1 MLHSKIEN
9 KFSIMAKKKD
19 LGKGLRALLNDVEKG
34 PIKKK
39 REVVDQL
46 AATIEEIDL
55 SSIETNPFQPRTE
68 FDQEQLEELADS
80 IKLHGLVQPI
90 TVRSLRDGKFQLI
103 SGERRFRASKIAQL
117 TSIPAYIRLAN
128 DQEMLEFALIENIQ
142 RQNLNTM
149 EVALSYQR
157 LMTECSLTQ
166 EELSARVG
174 KKRSTV
180 ANYIRLL
187 KLPPQIQQSVK
198 NEVLTMGHARVFAGI
213 DQLTRQLDLFR
224 KCVNQ
229 QWSVRRLEDEARLIG
244 SRPKVNAGIE
254 DPEITKIKSTLSK
267 KIGVKISIKRDS
279 KGKGQIV
286 IPFKSDDQLNDIIDI
301 LHDS

>member
-1 MLHSKIEN
+1 M
-9 KFSIMAKKKD
+9 
-19 LGKGLRALLNDVEKG
+19 NDVEKG
-34 PIKKK
+34 PVKKK

-46 AATIEEIDL
+46 AATIEEIEL

-90 TVRSLRDGKFQLI
+90 TVRSLGDGKFQLI

-279 KGKGQIV
+279 KGKGQII

>member
-1 MLHSKIEN
+1 
-9 KFSIMAKKKD
+9 MAKKKD

-34 PIKKK
+34 PVKKK

-46 AATIEEIDL
+46 AATIEEIEL

-90 TVRSLRDGKFQLI
+90 TVRSLGDGKFQLI
-103 SGERRFRASKIAQL
+103 SGERRYRASKIAKL

-142 RQNLNTM
+142 RQNLNAM
-149 EVALSYQR
+149 EVAFSYQR

-180 ANYIRLL
+180 ANYMRLL

-279 KGKGQIV
+279 KGKGQII

>member
-1 MLHSKIEN
+1 
-9 KFSIMAKKKD
+9 
-19 LGKGLRALLNDVEKG
+19 
-34 PIKKK
+34 
-39 REVVDQL
+39 
-46 AATIEEIDL
+46 
-55 SSIETNPFQPRTE
+55 
-68 FDQEQLEELADS
+68 
-80 IKLHGLVQPI
+80 
-90 TVRSLRDGKFQLI
+90 
-103 SGERRFRASKIAQL
+103 
-117 TSIPAYIRLAN
+117 
-128 DQEMLEFALIENIQ
+128 
-142 RQNLNTM
+142 
-149 EVALSYQR
+149 
-157 LMTECSLTQ
+157 
-166 EELSARVG
+166 VG

-180 ANYIRLL
+180 ANYMRLL

-279 KGKGQIV
+279 KGKGQII

>member
-1 MLHSKIEN
+1 
-9 KFSIMAKKKD
+9 MAKKKD
-19 LGKGLRALLNDVEKG
+19 LGKGLRALLDDVDKG
-34 PIKKK
+34 PIRRK
-39 REVVDQL
+39 REAVDQL
-46 AATIEEIDL
+46 ASTIEEIEL
-55 SSIETNPFQPRTE
+55 SDIETNPFQPRSE

-90 TVRSLRDGKFQLI
+90 TVRSLGDGKFQLI
-103 SGERRFRASKIAQL
+103 SGERRFRASKMANL
-117 TSIPAYIRLAN
+117 TAIPAYIRLAN

-142 RQNLNTM
+142 RQNLNAM
-149 EVALSYQR
+149 EVAFSYQR

-180 ANYIRLL
+180 ANYMRLL

-198 NEVLTMGHARVFAGI
+198 QEVLSMGHARVFAGI
-213 DQLTRQLDLFR
+213 EQLTRQLDLFR

-229 QWSVRRLEDEARLIG
+229 QWSVRKLEQEARMIA
-244 SRPKVNAGIE
+244 SSPQSSTSAE
-254 DPEITKIKSTLSK
+254 DPEITKIKNVLSR
-267 KIGVKISIKRDS
+267 KIGVKISIKRDI

-286 IPFKSDDQLNDIIDI
+286 IPFTNDDELNDIIDI
-301 LHDS
+301 LKE

>member
-1 MLHSKIEN
+1 
-9 KFSIMAKKKD
+9 MAKKKD

-34 PIKKK
+34 PVKKK

-46 AATIEEIDL
+46 AATIEEIEL

-90 TVRSLRDGKFQLI
+90 TVRSLGDGKFQLI
-103 SGERRFRASKIAQL
+103 SGERRYRASKIAKL

-142 RQNLNTM
+142 RQNLNAM
-149 EVALSYQR
+149 EVAFSYQR

-166 EELSARVG
+166 EELSTRVG

>member
-1 MLHSKIEN
+1 
-9 KFSIMAKKKD
+9 MAKKKD

-90 TVRSLRDGKFQLI
+90 TVRSLGDGKFQLI

-142 RQNLNTM
+142 RQNLNAM
-149 EVALSYQR
+149 EVAFSYQR

-180 ANYIRLL
+180 ANYMRLL